1 MANVKSVEFGGIGTI
16 PHLII
21 EHDGDYKHIPVKVGV
36 TLIKDIE
43 TEEE

>member
-16 PHLII
+16 PHLVI
-21 EHDGDYKHIPVKVGV
+21 EHNGNYKHIPVKVGV